1 MKRVLGV
8 RVQNGK
14 AVAESCW
21 RLSAGRVGLRSK
33 RGEGAGKGAAGAN
46 QHCGH
51 PSNHFVWSFHAL
63 SCYLPAV
70 TVCVLANSASTA
82 SLNMAKGCTPSMRFS
97 FTKKTG
103 TP

>member
-21 RLSAGRVGLRSK
+21 RLIAGRVGLRSK

-51 PSNHFVWSFHAL
+51 PSNHFVWSFHDL
-63 SCYLPAV
+63 CYLPAAAI
-70 TVCVLANSASTA
+70 CALASSALIT
-82 SLNMAKGCTPSMRFS
+82 SLNMAKGCTPSIRLW